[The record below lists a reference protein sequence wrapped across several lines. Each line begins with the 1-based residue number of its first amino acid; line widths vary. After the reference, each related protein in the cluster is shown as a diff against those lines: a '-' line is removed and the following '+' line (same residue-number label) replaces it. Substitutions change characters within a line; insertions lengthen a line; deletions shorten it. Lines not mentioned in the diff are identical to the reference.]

1 MKRVMVILTL
11 LLTAFAF
18 SWSGHDAL
26 TYIIVSQYEDDF
38 DAFVEITPYTYSDV
52 DTQQYNPAI
61 EGFYDYLGEDYLP
74 EEDLDLY
81 SSIFPNPKPVDN
93 LAPLW
98 QILSVYSRRQPGAE
112 THGIQNAFL
121 H

>member
-1 MKRVMVILTL
+1 M
-11 LLTAFAF
+11 TAFAF

-38 DAFVEITPYTYSDV
+38 DEFVQITPYTYADV
-52 DTQQYNPAI
+52 DTQDYNPAI
-61 EGFYDYLGEDYLP
+61 EGFTIILVKTICP

-98 QILSVYSRRQPGAE
+98 QILSVYSYRPDLGMDKGLELKGIE
-112 THGIQNAFL
+112 TLLGETARG
-121 H
+121 